1 MYLTLK
7 GLSRKGSN
15 SSVYEAFIQ
24 QSRDQNEQ
32 IYEFVFQRTECGRGV
47 VKCSLLAFQELS

>member
-32 IYEFVFQRTECGRGV
+32 TYEFVFRGQNV
-47 VKCSLLAFQELS
+47 GEVL

>member
-24 QSRDQNEQ
+24 QSRDQNVQ
-32 IYEFVFQRTECGRGV
+32 IYEFVFQRTECRRV
-47 VKCSLLAFQELS
+47 L